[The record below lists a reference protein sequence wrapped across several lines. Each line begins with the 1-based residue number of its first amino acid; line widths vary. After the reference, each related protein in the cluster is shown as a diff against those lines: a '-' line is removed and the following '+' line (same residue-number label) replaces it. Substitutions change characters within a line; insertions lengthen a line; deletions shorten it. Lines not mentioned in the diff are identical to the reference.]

1 MGVFSGSVFSF
12 QTLPLAAIF
21 TPSMAGD
28 ITVVSVLVGILVAI
42 VGMFYQIRQGQREAK
57 ESRAE
62 EIRSVV
68 TEIINASPEK
78 VVVNP
83 QPLIV
88 KMQEA
93 FVTKDVVDEKFGHL
107 DRRVAVLERH
117 READKMELSG
127 KIDALPARIIAM
139 LSDVWRMKQG

>member
-1 MGVFSGSVFSF
+1 M
-12 QTLPLAAIF
+12 PLAAIF
-21 TPSMAGD
+21 TASMAGD
-28 ITVVSVLVGILVAI
+28 IAVVSVIVTILGAI
-42 VGMFYQIRQGQREAK
+42 VTMFFQIRQGQREAK

-62 EIRSVV
+62 EIKSAVA
-68 TEIINASPEK
+68 EIINASPEK

-107 DRRVAVLERH
+107 EKRVQRLEFQ
-117 READKMELSG
+117 RETDKKELAD
-127 KIDALPARIIAM
+127 KIDAIPAKTIAM